1 MTFHTFYSKTY
12 SGGFYLDYDSEA
24 TWEEIVD
31 SVLHDPVKAKLDCP
45 AIILN
50 RFKGVETKYGV
61 TIKNRYELLDHTTGW
76 YGLDVDN
83 TGNLT
88 QLVKMTLFN
97 ELPEL
102 KLVWISSSGSGVKA
116 IGYNERL
123 KDLTPKQ
130 FRTQYRL
137 LCLDLRIRAG
147 MRINFD
153 QAMNRCHQPIFI
165 NSDPKAFVR

>member
-31 SVLHDPVKAKLDCP
+31 SVLHDPVKAKLECP

-50 RFKGVETKYGV
+50 RFKEEKGKVR
-61 TIKNRYELLDHTTGW
+61 NRYELLDHTTGW

-83 TGNLT
+83 TGKLT
-88 QLVKMTLFN
+88 HLVKKVLFSK
-97 ELPEL
+97 LPEL
-102 KLVWISSSGSGVKA
+102 KLVWISSSNNGVKA
-116 IGYNERL
+116 IGYNDKL
-123 KDLTPKQ
+123 KNLTPEK
-130 FRTQYRL
+130 FKSSYRI
-137 LCLDLRIRAG
+137 LCLDLRYRAK

-153 QAMNRCHQPIFI
+153 QAMGRCHQPLFI
-165 NSDPKAFVR
+165 NSDPKALVRK